1 MPNRRYLIRALR
13 YVTFLGSP
21 GPDISWITDR
31 LGVSGILRPRHF
43 PRLAEMDIRAIAD
56 LREEGSDDP
65 EALSDHGIRFLHLP
79 VTDHFAPSMEQLVRG
94 ARWVQ
99 HGMGTSRVI
108 VHCKEGVGRSVI
120 LACCTL
126 MMDGL
131 DMSQALNLVKS
142 KRWGVALNTLQL
154 DSVREFE
161 QWVLGGSRMPSNNA
175 LSAPETA

>member
-1 MPNRRYLIRALR
+1 M
-13 YVTFLGSP
+13 VSLGSP

-43 PRLAEMDIRAIAD
+43 PWLAEMGVRAIAD

-65 EALSDHGIRFLHLP
+65 EVLSDHGIRFLHLP
-79 VTDHFAPSMEQLVRG
+79 IPDHFAPSQKQLVLG

-99 HGMGTSRVI
+99 HGMRTSRVI
-108 VHCKEGVGRSVI
+108 VHCKEGVGRGVI

-131 DMSQALNLVKS
+131 DMSQALSLVKS

-154 DSVREFE
+154 ESMREFE
-161 QWVLGGSRMPSNNA
+161 RWVLGGGRGPSKNA
-175 LSAPETA
+175 HLAPESA